1 MRTRFE
7 RTHDIARGPALA
19 PALRPARRPAL
30 RPALLLA
37 IASLATVPVL
47 AAPTSA
53 HAQGSA
59 DAAALTLP
67 APARYVPVQDTLY
80 AAGDTGY
87 LHRRE
92 TTDGSAAT
100 YQWHGYDGTERTVD
114 GFTGKVP
121 GQQGYYG
128 AGTDV
133 PPVPTGVSG
142 VVELRDPATGA
153 STQLTVPEGQSTV
166 GSFGTTVLTTSY
178 NDVWQIDKLH
188 ILRVRDGVTTDT
200 VVDPPEGLRF
210 DQYPIVAGD
219 GTVAV
224 VRFTRGHT
232 IGVLDLT
239 TGTLTPVVSRV
250 AVDASWNIQAAVS
263 PTHIA
268 WYQQGMSTA
277 RVVRRDDPAGAQTSV
292 AVPASGADIPV
303 VGLAGDWLLTSYRPA
318 AATEQDPPLRN
329 GGPLKATPISGGSP
343 VTLLAAAQPDLFQI
357 PGGGA
362 VTVGGAD
369 AGDWAVRRVE
379 TGADGAPTL
388 RTLSEVPARPAVLRG
403 IALGGGQLV
412 TKEEDS
418 APRPAYLTRKVTLA
432 GTPAAGARS
441 EVTTA
446 PLGDSYGQ
454 PLAAGDGSVVHVRHD
469 DATQRDLL
477 VRATAGGTR
486 TEVAPYDRAVPST
499 SGRGLRDAAGR
510 YAVYGGG
517 DERAVVD
524 FEAPGGPAVVQ
535 RLSTPAAS
543 LWGSTLW
550 TTDGTGGRIEARDL
564 ATGQVTPYTVG
575 ASCQIR
581 DVQAVGRWVYWD
593 CLGQDIVGGDPTTPF
608 GVYDLQTG
616 AHVDL
621 PARGRLGDGFVVD
634 HDTNAG
640 LLRLTDFHTGTAAAP
655 RTLTA
660 LPAVPGWKNYDVDK
674 FGGGIAW
681 LETNGTAHVVP
692 SGVPAQP
699 LTVTAAQTPAT
710 YTRTA
715 GTSWTPAWQL
725 SKPAT
730 GATLVIKRRTKIVR
744 TLDARATGAALTAT
758 WDGTLADGTR
768 VPTGTYTWELTAAPE
783 DGAGAATTLTGSL
796 TVTDGA

>member
-1 MRTRFE
+1 MRTEFE
-7 RTHDIARGPALA
+7 RTHDMTGRST
-19 PALRPARRPAL
+19 ARRL
-30 RPALLLA
+30 ALLA
-37 IASLATVPVL
+37 ALATVPALTL
-47 AAPTSA
+47 ALPATA
-53 HAQGSA
+53 HAEN
-59 DAAALTLP
+59 AAGTAGTTGTAEATALTLP
-67 APARYVPVQDTLY
+67 APAKYVPVQDTLY

-128 AGTDV
+128 AGTDIL
-133 PPVPTGVSG
+133 PVPIGVSG
-142 VVELRDPATGA
+142 VVELRDPATGT

-210 DQYPIVAGD
+210 DQYPVVAGD
-219 GTVAV
+219 GAVAV

-239 TGTLTPVVSRV
+239 TGTLTPVASGV

-277 RVVRRDDPAGAQTSV
+277 RVVRRDDPTGAQTSV
-292 AVPASGADIPV
+292 AVPSSGADIPV

-318 AATEQDPPLRN
+318 AATEQNPPLRA
-329 GGPLKATPISGGSP
+329 GGPLKATPVSGGSP

-418 APRPAYLTRKVTLA
+418 APRPAYQTRKVTLGA
-432 GTPAAGARS
+432 APAAGPRS

-469 DATQRDLL
+469 DATQRDLI
-477 VRATAGGTR
+477 VRAAADGNR
-486 TEVAPYDRAVPST
+486 AEIAPFDRAVPPT

-517 DERAVVD
+517 DERVVVD

-581 DVQAVGRWVYWD
+581 DVQTVGRWVYWD
-593 CLGQDIVGGDPTTPF
+593 CLGQDIVGGDPATPF
-608 GVYDLQTG
+608 GVYDLETG
-616 AHVDL
+616 ADVTL
-621 PARGRLGDGFVVD
+621 PARGRLGDGFVVN
-634 HDTNAG
+634 HDTDAG
-640 LLRLTDFHTGTAAAP
+640 LLRLTDFHTGTAGAP

-660 LPAVPGWKNYDVDK
+660 LPSVPGWKNYDVDK

-699 LTVTAAQTPAT
+699 LTVTAAQAPAT
-710 YTRTA
+710 YTRTT
-715 GTSWTPAWQL
+715 GTTWTPAWQL

-730 GATLVIKRRTKIVR
+730 GAQLVIKRKTKTLR
-744 TLDARATGAALTAT
+744 TLDARAAGAALTAA

-768 VPTGTYTWELTAAPE
+768 VPAGTYTWELTAAPE
-783 DGAGAATTLTGSL
+783 DGTGAGITLTGSL